1 MKIPKIVKTILEKL
15 ENTGYEAYVVGGC
28 VRDYLREEEPKD
40 WDITT
45 SAKPEEIQKIFP
57 ESAKYDNQFGTV
69 TVTEVEGEKSDVGE
83 IEITTYRAEAEYKDK
98 RHPEKVEFVSDL
110 KEDLARRDFTIN
122 AMAMDKDAK
131 IIDPFKGKKDLE
143 EKLIKT
149 VGNPKERFSEDALR
163 LMRAVRFAS
172 TLAFSIEEETVQAIK
187 ENAKNID
194 DIAAERIQE
203 ELVKILMHKR
213 AHFGIMYLH
222 EVELLQYILPELE
235 KGLGVTQNFH
245 HIYDCFYH
253 GVYSLRYAAKYGYN
267 LNVRLAALLH
277 DIGKPPTKEHLGHH
291 AHFYNHAHVGAE
303 MVEKVL
309 KRLKFPN
316 KRIEKIKLLTDEHL
330 FYYDVGEV
338 TESGVRRLLR
348 RVGKENIKEL
358 LQLRISERKGSGV
371 PKAQPYRL
379 RHLKYMLEKVAA
391 DPISSEMLAID
402 GNDVMKILDIEPGP
416 KVGLY
421 LEALLQEVLDDPEK
435 NNKEYL
441 KNRLPELKKLSH
453 YKLKEKAKE
462 VDKKRKKRDEKLKD
476 KHYVK

>member
-1 MKIPKIVKTILEKL
+1 MQIPKIVTTILNKL
-15 ENTGYEAYVVGGC
+15 EEAGHEAYIVGGC
-28 VRDYLREEEPKD
+28 IRDYLHEEEPKD

-45 SAKPEEIQKIFP
+45 SAKPEQIQEVFP
-57 ESAKYDNQFGTV
+57 ESAQYNNKYGTV
-69 TVTEVEGEKSDVGE
+69 TVTEIEGQKSDVGE
-83 IEITTYRAEAEYKDK
+83 IEITTYRAEADYQDK
-98 RHPEKVEFVSDL
+98 RHPEKVEFVSNL

-122 AMAMDKDAK
+122 AMAMDSDKN
-131 IIDPFKGKKDLE
+131 IIDPFDGQEDLDE
-143 EKLIKT
+143 GLIRT
-149 VGNPKERFSEDALR
+149 VGKPKERFSEDALR

-172 TLAFSIEEETVQAIK
+172 TLTLSIEQETVDAIK
-187 ENAKNID
+187 ANAENISK
-194 DIAAERIQE
+194 IAMERVKD

-213 AHFGIMYLH
+213 AHFGIMYLQ
-222 EVELLQYILPELE
+222 ETGLLEHIIPELPQ
-235 KGLGVTQNFH
+235 GLGVSQNYH
-245 HIYDCFYH
+245 HVYDCYYH

-267 LNVRLAALLH
+267 LNVRLASLLH
-277 DIGKPPTKEHLGHH
+277 DIGKPPTKENLGHK
-291 AHFYNHAHVGAE
+291 AHFYNHSQAGAE
-303 MVEKVL
+303 MAKKVL
-309 KRLKFPN
+309 KRLKFSN
-316 KRIEKIKLLTDEHL
+316 DRIDKITKLVEEHL
-330 FYYDVGEV
+330 FYYEVDEV
-338 TESGVRRLLR
+338 TDSGVRRLLR

-391 DPISSEMLAID
+391 DPISSEMLVID
-402 GNDVMKILDIEPGP
+402 GNDVMEILDIEPGP

-441 KNRLPELKKLSH
+441 KKRLPELKELSH

-462 VDKKRKKRDEKLKD
+462 VDKKRKKRDENLKD